1 MLLEGLKL
9 PYDLHQLE
17 FSDARQPE
25 YLRLNPSGLLPTIR
39 IQNTDITLLEVSMST
54 LPLSCCLAPPGEP
67 NRHSKTA
74 IIVYLIDQYD
84 KEDKL
89 FYRDEPGKYLTQQ
102 WLAFQISGKDQTC

>member
-39 IQNTDITLLEVSMST
+39 IQNTDITLLE
-54 LPLSCCLAPPGEP
+54 
-67 NRHSKTA
+67 TA